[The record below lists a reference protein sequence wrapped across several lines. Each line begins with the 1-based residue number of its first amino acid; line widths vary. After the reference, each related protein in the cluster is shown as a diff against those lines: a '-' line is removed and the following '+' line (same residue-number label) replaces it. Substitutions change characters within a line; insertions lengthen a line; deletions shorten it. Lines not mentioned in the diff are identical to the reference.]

1 LRSVAA
7 GSHAGQSAAAV
18 GAPLRT
24 AAPPCLG
31 ADRRQHQPRHYAPA
45 LITGSTTRAAVTSA
59 GRWLRDSQQR
69 DALRPSDIMVDHS
82 IMLTHAMLPSIA
94 CCCCDES

>member
-1 LRSVAA
+1 
-7 GSHAGQSAAAV
+7 
-18 GAPLRT
+18 
-24 AAPPCLG
+24 
-31 ADRRQHQPRHYAPA
+31 
-45 LITGSTTRAAVTSA
+45 VTSA